1 MNDFERIY
9 TVIKSKYSCGV
20 PFYNYDSCTYD
31 SLNNMYYQQGMLSLQ
46 NSTGYSNVLFN
57 DIPVGC
63 GFPNTV
69 FRQCVPSE
77 PPDETPIQLGAGFR
91 ININGS
97 YVYPEINNLILKNP
111 MNFNMEIDTGEEA
124 KQNLSNSLYLFE
136 KRGFNTCIKHANI
149 KKYIGLDTENNFI
162 LTDDC
167 KEINSFTYN
176 KEQKKLIYKLN
187 NNCVNPDKY
196 YQIVPNN
203 TKIVLSSCEQSIDV
217 ILENENTPI
226 DYYAKLKLLADKDKI
241 LNPSITIPTSM
252 YISKINPS
260 ITVPTSMYI
269 SNVSY
274 KQSNENYYS
283 KLKEY
288 YGYNDIKTNYTFN
301 IKCKYS
307 NISFLV
313 LMQTDTKS
321 CAFLSFNNGFTWM
334 QLTNSTTIQDIDM
347 SIDGKYITLTDTTNY
362 YISNNADT
370 DKIILTKKNYL
381 FSITKTEQIFSSYI
395 VTQSYCNVVM
405 SKDGKYQY
413 IYDYKNIMYSDNFGN
428 DFLYLQSNTS
438 FNNTPLCISS
448 NGLYALYI
456 SNGIINFINITLV
469 LDSNNL
475 DFTLQNIQ
483 KSLMSNDGKNFYMVD
498 DVNIYCNN
506 NYLNK
511 NSWRI
516 INLNI
521 MKNLVE
527 TILGREITT
536 QERIKS
542 LDICISKNGKF
553 VYVLYTHRLYIN
565 NDYKWVGFIFYSND
579 YGFNFKQLKTD
590 DNYLNNNLTE
600 LSGIDVSENGLN
612 IVFSYNNKIY
622 TTKIKDIPDD
632 TIDKQT
638 FVSPVVSVPA
648 KDYKFMNVFSGQL
661 QVIKN
666 GKNLF
671 SIASNSI
678 MVFGIITN
686 YNSFPISYS
695 SNISTNNITN
705 ICKSFGFNE
714 NSFVLFTVDNKL
726 YYSSYNYLVNRTSA
740 IQIYEL
746 QDTIR
751 YMTFEV
757 REKSIYILLTDKI
770 YYSYDR
776 VIWNTVNIISKK
788 WKMAYIVPQLK
799 NNEFTIYC
807 VEEYGKF
814 YFSYDSGLTWK
825 SNDILENYNWVS
837 IDCTYDGKIVIAT
850 IKNDLPLISY
860 DGGLSFSYLNINETL
875 TDNSGNYVK
884 QFVDCAISLDGKV
897 MSLIIDNGRILTSYD
912 YGKTWIYYG
921 QYDFYQYGIKIEDI
935 NKLFTIS
942 TSFRFTR
949 ISGYSYSPSGGINGL
964 FNGNFSFEVN
974 TTTNPTYRIEG
985 NNMVYIGLD
994 PGTYDAEQKVNIK
1007 ADYIEIKYIY
1017 YLKMKFILLGGG
1029 TSNSIFSGIKEIL
1042 IMGSNDDTN
1051 FYKLKLKNPLPKTKD
1066 ISKVFKI
1073 FIENENYYKT
1083 YRFLFILEP
1092 FYVDGILRNSRV
1104 LTYFNMEGDISYYTT
1119 ELNTISKWKNVVYNY
1134 DNFLLYYKD
1143 SQILQGYNFDP
1154 IFTENN
1160 INRNVVD
1167 TIENTS
1173 RTLTSDLYVNNLTIN
1188 SGVTLRTNGF
1198 RIFCRGK
1205 LINNGTIT
1213 NDGNLLSTGSKLGK
1227 GGEGGNGGIGSSTIT
1242 SSTSGVKGQDI
1253 TLTIFNNNNLSPKGG
1268 SGGNRGNNSVLG
1280 GSGGDTTI
1288 YINNLTPS
1296 EAIVFKTSSGLLQGG
1311 SGGGGGSGGSGTSL
1325 QNGGKGGRGGGVIMI
1340 CANEIENNGIIT
1352 VKGEDGKSPSS
1363 FSSTTILGGGGGGG
1377 GGGGNIVIVTKY
1389 ITNFSNTGYIV
1400 SGGKGG
1406 SGQVNTSNSSLS
1418 GQNGENG
1425 IDGRLLV
1432 VFV

>member
-9 TVIKSKYSCGV
+9 TVIKSQYSCGV
-20 PFYNYDSCTYD
+20 PFYNYDNCTYD
-31 SLNNMYYQQGMLSLQ
+31 SLSNMYYQQGVLSLQ

-57 DIPVGC
+57 DIPVAC

-69 FRQCVPSE
+69 YRQCVPSE
-77 PPDETPIQLGAGFR
+77 PPDEEENPVLLKAGFR
-91 ININGS
+91 ININGA
-97 YVYPEINNLILKNP
+97 YVYPESNNLILKNP
-111 MNFNMEIDTGEEA
+111 MNFNMDIDTGEEA
-124 KQNLSNSLYLFE
+124 KTNLSNSLYLFE
-136 KRGFNTCIKHANI
+136 KKGFNTCIKHANI

-162 LTDDC
+162 LIDDC
-167 KEINSFTYN
+167 KDTNSFTYN
-176 KEQKKLIYKLN
+176 EEQKKLIYKLD

-203 TKIVLSSCEQSIDV
+203 TNMVLSRCEQSIDV

-226 DYYAKLKLLADKDKI
+226 DYYSKLKLLAENEKI
-241 LNPSITIPTSM
+241 LNPSITIPST

-269 SNVSY
+269 SNVWY
-274 KQSNENYYS
+274 YQSSSENYHY
-283 KLKEY
+283 KVKER
-288 YGYNDIKTNYTFN
+288 YGYDNINKTNYTFN
-301 IKCKYS
+301 TKCKYS
-307 NISFLV
+307 NVSFLV
-313 LMQTDTKS
+313 LVQTDTKS
-321 CAFLSFNNGFTWM
+321 CAFLSFNNGVTWT

-347 SIDGKYITLTDTTNY
+347 SRDGKYITLTDTTNY
-362 YISNNADT
+362 YISNNANT
-370 DKIILTKKNYL
+370 DNIILTKRNYL
-381 FSITKTEQIFSSYI
+381 FSITKTDKTVFGNV

-413 IYDYKNIMYSDNFGN
+413 IYDYKNVMYSDDFGSNFGRI
-428 DFLYLQSNTS
+428 YGNT
-438 FNNTPLCISS
+438 NLEYIPLCLSS
-448 NGLYALYI
+448 NGLYSLYI
-456 SNGIINFINITLV
+456 NNNIINFLNITLV
-469 LDSNNL
+469 TDTEL
-475 DFTLQNIQ
+475 DFTLRYAK
-483 KSLMSNDGKNFYMVD
+483 KSLMSNDGKHFYMID

-511 NSWRI
+511 NNWRI

-527 TILGREITT
+527 TVLGRRITT
-536 QERIKS
+536 SEKGNSI
-542 LDICISKNGKF
+542 DICISKNGKF
-553 VYVLYTHRLYIN
+553 VYVLYTQVIYID
-565 NDYKWVGFIFYSND
+565 NDYKLLGFIFYSND
-579 YGFNFKQLKTD
+579 YGVNFKQLKTD
-590 DNYLNNNLTE
+590 DDYLNNNLTK
-600 LSGIDVSENGLN
+600 LSGIDVSDDGLN
-612 IVFSYNNKIY
+612 IVFSYNDKIY

-638 FVSPVVSVPA
+638 FVSQIVSVPA
-648 KDYKFMNVFSGQL
+648 KHYKFMNVVSGRS

-671 SIASNSI
+671 SIVSNSI
-678 MVFGIITN
+678 RVFGIIPN
-686 YNSFPISYS
+686 FNSFKISDIT
-695 SNISTNNITN
+695 NISN
-705 ICKSFGFNE
+705 ICKSFGFNS

-726 YYSSYNYLVNRTSA
+726 YYSSSYSLSET
-740 IQIYEL
+740 QIYEL

-770 YYSYDR
+770 NYSYDR
-776 VIWNTVNIISKK
+776 VNWYTVNMISKK

-837 IDCTYDGKIVIAT
+837 IDCTDDGKIVIAT
-850 IKNDLPLISY
+850 IKNDFPLISY
-860 DGGLSFSYLNINETL
+860 DGGLSFSYLKIDEIL

-884 QFVDCAISLDGKV
+884 QFVDCAINSNGKV

-912 YGKTWIYYG
+912 NGKTWIYYG

-935 NKLFTIS
+935 NRLFTIS

-949 ISGYSYSPSGGINGL
+949 ITGYSYSPSGGLNGL
-964 FNGNFSFEVN
+964 FSGNFSFEVN
-974 TTTNPTYRIEG
+974 TTTNPTYRLEG
-985 NNMVYIGLD
+985 NNMIYIGLD
-994 PGTYDAEQKVNIK
+994 PGTYDAEQRVNIK

-1017 YLKMKFILLGGG
+1017 YLKLKFILLGGG
-1029 TSNSIFSGIKEIL
+1029 TTSSSIFSGIKEIL

-1051 FYKLKLKNPLPKTKD
+1051 FYKLRLRNPLPKTRN
-1066 ISKVFKI
+1066 ISKVFQM
-1073 FIENENYYKT
+1073 FVENENYYKT
-1083 YRFLFILEP
+1083 YRFLFIVEP
-1092 FYVDGILRNSRV
+1092 LYIDGTLRNSRV
-1104 LTYFNMEGDISYYTT
+1104 LTYFNLEGDISYYTT
-1119 ELNTISKWKNVVYNY
+1119 QLNTISRWKNVVYNF
-1134 DNFLLYYKD
+1134 DNFLLYHKD
-1143 SQILQGYNFDP
+1143 DQILQGYNFDP
-1154 IFTENN
+1154 IFTEYN
-1160 INRNVVD
+1160 INRYVVD

-1213 NDGNLLSTGSKLGK
+1213 NDGNLSSTGSRLGK
-1227 GGEGGNGGIGSSTIT
+1227 GSEGGNGGIGSSTIT

-1253 TLTIFNNNNLSPKGG
+1253 SLTITNNNNFNRLPKGG

-1280 GSGGDTTI
+1280 GSGGDVTN
-1288 YINNLTPS
+1288 YNDLSDLSAS
-1296 EAIVFKTSSGLLQGG
+1296 EAIVFRTSEGLLQGG
-1311 SGGGGGSGGSGTSL
+1311 SGGGGGAGGSFTSSSY
-1325 QNGGKGGRGGGVIMI
+1325 NGGKGGRGGGIIMI

-1352 VKGEDGKSPSS
+1352 VRGEDGKSPSS
-1363 FSSTTILGGGGGGG
+1363 FSSATILGGGGGGG

-1389 ITNFSNTGYIV
+1389 TTNFSNTGYIV

-1406 SGQVNTSNSSLS
+1406 SGQINTSNSSLS
-1418 GQNGENG
+1418 GKNGENG
-1425 IDGRLLV
+1425 IDGSLV
-1432 VFV
+1432 VIFV